1 MKLEGPAGRKM
12 NTMHAAH
19 LTPEEITLWA
29 EGLLPAAR
37 ALHLSDCHDCLT
49 AAERERSFFLQLA
62 RLEQLAPSAKFAE
75 RVMTK
80 VRIPTPSGG
89 FKMTE

>member
-1 MKLEGPAGRKM
+1 M

-19 LTPEEITLWA
+19 LTPDEVVLWA

-37 ALHLSDCHDCLT
+37 ALHLSDCPDCLAT
-49 AAERERSFFLQLA
+49 AERERALFLQLA
-62 RLEQLAPSAKFAE
+62 RLERPAPSAGFAD
-75 RVMTK
+75 RVMGK

-89 FKMTE
+89 FKATE

>member
-1 MKLEGPAGRKM
+1 MKLDGPEGRKK
-12 NTMHAAH
+12 NTMPTQH
-19 LTPEEITLWA
+19 LTPDEIQLWA

-37 ALHLSDCHDCLT
+37 ALHLSDCHECLT

-62 RLEQLAPSAKFAE
+62 KLERMAPSPGFAE
-75 RVMTK
+75 RVLGK

-89 FKMTE
+89 FKAPD